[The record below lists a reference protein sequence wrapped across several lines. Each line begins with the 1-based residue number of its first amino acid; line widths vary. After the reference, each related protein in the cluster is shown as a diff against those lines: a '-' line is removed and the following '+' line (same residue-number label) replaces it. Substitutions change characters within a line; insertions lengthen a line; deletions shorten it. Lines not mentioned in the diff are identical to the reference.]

1 MIYCLRFILITN
13 MPKGRLIL
21 IIILGVIVF
30 VILLLFLGIIP
41 GLQKNDPKKQIVTL
55 NFWGVFDRKDVME
68 KATSIIPGFNIKY
81 KEIDAKNYEADLIN
95 ALASGEGPDVFM
107 VHNSWIP
114 KHKDKL
120 VPITAK
126 DLGVGSLRDLYPT
139 VVAQDFAPDNYIY
152 ALPLWMDNLA
162 LYYNRDIFDQKR
174 VLFPPKDWK
183 EFQEAVAQIKE
194 TDSVG
199 NLVLPAASIGGS
211 SKGIFKSQD
220 ILSVL
225 MLQTGVKMVSDD
237 FSRATFASQGQTA
250 LNFYTDFANPKSE
263 FYTWNESLGNSIDL
277 FAKEKLGMM
286 IGYASTLDAIKS
298 RNQFINFG
306 VANLPIPKS
315 GGERV
320 DYADYWGLAVSKK
333 AKDPSG
339 AWNFINNLAGNPQFA
354 KVYSDSANRLPALK
368 TLILEKQKDPFWGV
382 FANQSLTARSWPK
395 IDDKQVDQIFSDMI
409 SSVVLGQKTSDKA
422 LQEAESDV
430 SDLMRAKNQF

>member
-1 MIYCLRFILITN
+1 
-13 MPKGRLIL
+13 MPKGKIVL
-21 IIILGVIVF
+21 IIIFGIIIFAVLLIFLGVV
-30 VILLLFLGIIP
+30 P
-41 GLQKNDPKKQIVTL
+41 GLQKNDPKNQIVSL
-55 NFWGVFDRKDVME
+55 EFWGVFDRRDVME
-68 KATSIIPGFNIKY
+68 KATSIIPGFKITY
-81 KEIDAKNYEADLIN
+81 KEVDAKNYEADLIN
-95 ALASGEGPDVFM
+95 ALASDNGPDVFM

-120 VPITAK
+120 IPVTAK
-126 DLGVGSLRDLYPT
+126 DLGISSLRDLYPT

-162 LYYNRDIFDQKR
+162 LFYNKDIFDQKG

-183 EFQEAVAQIKE
+183 EFQEAVSQIKE
-194 TDSVG
+194 IDSSG
-199 NLVLPAASIGGS
+199 NLVLPAASMGGS
-211 SKGIFKSQD
+211 SKSVFKSQD
-220 ILSVL
+220 ILSLL

-237 FSRATFASQGQTA
+237 FSRATFASQGYKA
-250 LNFYTDFANPKSE
+250 LDFYTDFSNPKSE
-263 FYTWNESLGNSIDL
+263 FYTWNDSVGSSIDL

-339 AWNFINNLAGNPQFA
+339 AWNFINSLAGNPQIA
-354 KVYSDSANRLPALK
+354 KIYSDEANRLPALR
-368 TLILEKQKDPFWGV
+368 TLIAEKQNDPFWGV
-382 FANQSLTARSWPK
+382 FAKQSLTSRSWPK

-409 SSVVLGQKTSDKA
+409 SEVILGQKTSARA
-422 LQEAESDV
+422 LQEAETQV
-430 SDLMRAKNQF
+430 SDLMRARSQF